1 LGNSGDSKGK
11 DIHKG
16 DMRMEER
23 NLSLLD
29 QVDVVPRAQI
39 SLAEMEQAIKEMQN
53 FVNKLFVEGEHYGT
67 IIKGQKPTL
76 LKPGAELLLNLYGY
90 GLKMEKVKEVEDWDK
105 PFFYYEYKAI
115 VYSKKNGWVEA
126 EGFGSANSKEKKFAF
141 DKYGNP
147 QPPEYI
153 YSMVNSIQKIAQKRA
168 LVAPTLIACRAS
180 ALFTQDLEDMGD
192 LVGSPETQPYDER
205 KTIPTNGVK
214 KLSEAQVRLLY
225 GKAKEKGLTNEALH
239 KMISEVV
246 GKESVKDI
254 DRKDL
259 EVLLDAIQQI

>member
-1 LGNSGDSKGK
+1 
-11 DIHKG
+11 
-16 DMRMEER
+16 MEER

-214 KLSEAQVRLLY
+214 KLSDAQIRLLY
-225 GKAKEKGLTNEALH
+225 GKAKEKGLTSEALH
-239 KMISEVV
+239 KMINEVT

-259 EVLLDAIQQI
+259 EVLLDAIQQM

>member
-1 LGNSGDSKGK
+1 
-11 DIHKG
+11 
-16 DMRMEER
+16 MEER

>member
-1 LGNSGDSKGK
+1 
-11 DIHKG
+11 
-16 DMRMEER
+16 MEER
-23 NLSLLD
+23 NLSVID
-29 QVDVVPRAQI
+29 EQIEVVPRAQV

-76 LKPGAELLLNLYGY
+76 FKPGAELLLNLYGF
-90 GLKMEKVKEVEDWDK
+90 GLKMEKSKEIEDWET

-115 VYSKKNGWVEA
+115 VYSKKNGWIEA
-126 EGFGSANSKEKKFAF
+126 EGFGSANSREKKFAY
-141 DKYGNP
+141 DKYGNL

-153 YSMVNSIQKIAQKRA
+153 YSMVNTFQKIAQKRA
-168 LVAPTLIACRAS
+168 FVGPTLIACRAS

-192 LVGSPETQPYDER
+192 LVGGPEIQPYDER
-205 KTIPTNGVK
+205 KTIPPNGTK
-214 KLSEAQVRLLY
+214 KLSDAQIRLLY
-225 GKAKEKGLTNEALH
+225 GKAKEKGLTNEVLH
-239 KMISEVV
+239 KMVNEVT

-259 EVLLDAIQQI
+259 EVLLDALQQM

>member
-1 LGNSGDSKGK
+1 
-11 DIHKG
+11 
-16 DMRMEER
+16 MEER

-126 EGFGSANSKEKKFAF
+126 EGFGSANSREKKFAF

-147 QPPEYI
+147 QPPTYI

-214 KLSEAQVRLLY
+214 KLSDAQVRLLY
-225 GKAKEKGLTNEALH
+225 GRAKSKNLSNEALH
-239 KMISEVV
+239 QMIKELV
-246 GKESVKDI
+246 GKDSVKDLSMQ
-254 DRKDL
+254 DL
-259 EVLLDAIQQI
+259 DVILNAIQQI

>member
-1 LGNSGDSKGK
+1 
-11 DIHKG
+11 
-16 DMRMEER
+16 MEER

-76 LKPGAELLLNLYGY
+76 FKPGAELLLNLYGY

-126 EGFGSANSKEKKFAF
+126 EGFGSANSMEKKWAY

-147 QPPEYI
+147 QPPAYI

-168 LVAPTLIACRAS
+168 LVAPTLVACRAS
-180 ALFTQDLEDMGD
+180 ALFTQDLEDIG
-192 LVGSPETQPYDER
+192 EFIQE
-205 KTIPTNGVK
+205 NGQKNIDVK
-214 KLSEAQVRLLY
+214 KISEAQTRLLY
-225 GKAKEKGLTNEALH
+225 GKAKEKGITNEALH
-239 KMISEVV
+239 KMINEIT
-246 GKESVKDI
+246 GKDSVKDI
-254 DRKDL
+254 DRKEL
-259 EVLLDAIQQI
+259 ETLLKAIENIK

>member
-1 LGNSGDSKGK
+1 
-11 DIHKG
+11 
-16 DMRMEER
+16 MEER

-126 EGFGSANSKEKKFAF
+126 EGFGSANSREKKFAF

-147 QPPEYI
+147 QPPTYI

-168 LVAPTLIACRAS
+168 MVAPTLIACRAS

-246 GKESVKDI
+246 GKESVKELNSQ
-254 DRKDL
+254 DL
-259 EVLLDAIQQI
+259 DVLLDVIEKM

>member
-1 LGNSGDSKGK
+1 
-11 DIHKG
+11 
-16 DMRMEER
+16 MEER

-126 EGFGSANSKEKKFAF
+126 EGFGSANSREKKFAF

-147 QPPEYI
+147 QPPTYI

-168 LVAPTLIACRAS
+168 MVAPTLIACRAS
-180 ALFTQDLEDMGD
+180 ALFTQDLEDMEGF
-192 LVGSPETQPYDER
+192 VESPETQPYDER

-214 KLSEAQVRLLY
+214 KLSDAQVRLLY
-225 GKAKEKGLTNEALH
+225 GKAKSKGLSEEAVH
-239 KMISEVV
+239 KMIKEIL
-246 GKESVKDI
+246 GKESVKELNSQ
-254 DRKDL
+254 DL
-259 EVLLDAIQQI
+259 DVLLDVIEKM

>member
-1 LGNSGDSKGK
+1 
-11 DIHKG
+11 
-16 DMRMEER
+16 MEEK
-23 NLSLLD
+23 NLD
-29 QVDVVPRAQI
+29 IIGQIEVVPRPQI
-39 SLAEMEQAIKEMQN
+39 SLNEMEKAIREMQD
-53 FVNKLFVEGEHYGT
+53 FVNKLFVEGEHYGV
-67 IIKGQKPTL
+67 IVKGQKPTL

-115 VYSKKNGWVEA
+115 VYSKRGGWVEA
-126 EGFGSANSKEKKFAF
+126 EGFGSANSKEKKWAF
-141 DKYGNP
+141 DRYGKP

-168 LVAPTLIACRAS
+168 MVAPTLIACRAS
-180 ALFTQDLEDMGD
+180 ALFTQDLEDMED

>member
-1 LGNSGDSKGK
+1 
-11 DIHKG
+11 
-16 DMRMEER
+16 MEER

-126 EGFGSANSKEKKFAF
+126 EGFGSANSREKKFAY

-153 YSMVNSIQKIAQKRA
+153 YSMVNTFQKIAQKRA
-168 LVAPTLIACRAS
+168 FVGPTLIACRAS

-192 LVGSPETQPYDER
+192 LVGSPESQLSPETQLYGER
-205 KTIPTNGVK
+205 KAPLNGAK
-214 KLSEAQVRLLY
+214 KLSDAQIRLLY
-225 GKAKEKGLTNEALH
+225 GKAKEKGLTSEALH
-239 KMISEVV
+239 KMVNEVT

-259 EVLLDAIQQI
+259 EVLLDAIQQM